1 MARHRSTGI
10 ICLGFWLNEGGVE
23 CEACAF
29 TPSWMGP
36 PTCPPP
42 THSATAIVE
51 NLSISHP
58 RPGAFT
64 YILVCCCCFS
74 LSKDHRNNFFHWC
87 GLSVSSKMFSRALTW
102 FCEPALTN
110 QYLLQWILNG
120 AFSQFYILHHLAPD
134 GNKERLLP
142 FWQNIRWKN
151 VLLYSEYLAKMRE
164 ALANV
169 CQFFEFGWVA
179 WATQVELSDL
189 SAGWTAM
196 VLHANVKNSFL
207 RKSIGSNWCFKG
219 IFILKHKK
227 NWIPNTRSKFQ
238 KLVFH
243 KNLIF
248 SKSF

>member
-1 MARHRSTGI
+1 MKVASNARPVRS
-10 ICLGFWLNEGGVE
+10 
-23 CEACAF
+23 
-29 TPSWMGP
+29 
-36 PTCPPP
+36 PPP
-42 THSATAIVE
+42 E
-51 NLSISHP
+51 WDHP
-58 RPGAFT
+58 RAPHQHTQLLPLLKIYRLATPAQAPSPTFLFVVVV
-64 YILVCCCCFS
+64 LVCQ
-74 LSKDHRNNFFHWC
+74 NQIFHWC

-169 CQFFEFGWVA
+169 CQFYEFGWVA

-207 RKSIGSNWCFKG
+207 RKSIGSNWCLKG
-219 IFILKHKK
+219 IFLLKHKK
-227 NWIPNTRSKFQ
+227 NWIPNTKSKFQ